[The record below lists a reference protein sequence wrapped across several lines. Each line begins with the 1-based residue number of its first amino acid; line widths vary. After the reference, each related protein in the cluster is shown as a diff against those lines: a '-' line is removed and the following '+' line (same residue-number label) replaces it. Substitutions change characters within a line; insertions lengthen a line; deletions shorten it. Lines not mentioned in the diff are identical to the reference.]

1 MRLFSLCVIVRH
13 TPFQEK
19 RAGRDK
25 GIGVS
30 VLPHQLYIIDIAA
43 AGKAPRI
50 VRPENQEALRPFLP
64 DALFQCLGQDR
75 SFIGETALQRERQLI
90 ALSRDERFP
99 RHPVA
104 DDQADFCRIAPHQAD
119 PVLHHG
125 EAHFHP
131 PCSGCRCSMAS
142 SLRWACSARA
152 STRDSRSAIFCR
164 LASVSDS
171 WRRSSAIQSRRLR
184 TDSFSGLMTL
194 KLKMTPQSI
203 RTDTKDAAI
212 CNHSAIFLTS

>member
-1 MRLFSLCVIVRH
+1 MRLFSLCAIVRH

-64 DALFQCLGQDR
+64 DACSSVLVRTG
-75 SFIGETALQRERQLI
+75 
-90 ALSRDERFP
+90 LSSGRLRFSVNVNSSRFP
-99 RHPVA
+99 GMKGSPVTRSQMTRRISA
-104 DDQADFCRIAPHQAD
+104 ESPLTRRIRFCTTEKLISIPLFRLP
-119 PVLHHG
+119 LFHG
-125 EAHFHP
+125 IQPAVGMF
-131 PCSGCRCSMAS
+131 CQ
-142 SLRWACSARA
+142 A

-171 WRRSSAIQSRRLR
+171 WRRSSAMQSRRLR
-184 TDSFSGLMTL
+184 TD
-194 KLKMTPQSI
+194 
-203 RTDTKDAAI
+203 
-212 CNHSAIFLTS
+212 HSAA